1 MNNKN
6 SKATSAEIQQVLMP
20 HIVHRRGSVHR
31 RECQARCAPQRGC
44 WARGALAGGFAFRGD
59 SRWLGVAVAYGGE
72 NRDIVAG
79 WCESGHLFAARVERT
94 PHGENEKAG
103 EKRAR
108 GE

>member
-1 MNNKN
+1 LDY
-6 SKATSAEIQQVLMP
+6 ELL
-20 HIVHRRGSVHR
+20 
-31 RECQARCAPQRGC
+31 CGC

-79 WCESGHLFAARVERT
+79 WCESGHLFAARVERI
-94 PHGENEKAG
+94 PSQKSSDAG
-103 EKRAR
+103 EPTSKRAKER

>member
-1 MNNKN
+1 V
-6 SKATSAEIQQVLMP
+6 SRVSPDHCYVAGLDYELL
-20 HIVHRRGSVHR
+20 
-31 RECQARCAPQRGC
+31 CGC
-44 WARGALAGGFAFRGD
+44 WARGALAGEFAFRGD
-59 SRWLGVAVAYGGE
+59 ARWLGVGAASGG
-72 NRDIVAG
+72 RGKDIVAG

>member
-1 MNNKN
+1 VGAA
-6 SKATSAEIQQVLMP
+6 SGG
-20 HIVHRRGSVHR
+20 RG
-31 RECQARCAPQRGC
+31 
-44 WARGALAGGFAFRGD
+44 
-59 SRWLGVAVAYGGE
+59 
-72 NRDIVAG
+72 RDIVAG